1 MTHVRAITAIALSIA
16 GVAAAQ
22 ERPAFDVAAVK
33 PNASADLRQSIV
45 TEPGGRLVDRNVTF
59 QDLIYQAYGLRFDG
73 QLRGAPSWA
82 SRDRY
87 DVDAKSG
94 GDADPA
100 RMALMLQRLLEDRF
114 GLAVHRETG
123 SVPVFALKLVDRA
136 KLKTASTED
145 CVPPPR
151 GICGGFRAGPGK
163 FTGRA
168 VSMERLARFLS
179 GPRTGRLVTDAT
191 GLSGVFDLMLEWTP
205 DTTPPAVGFDAAVI
219 DPNGPSIFTALR
231 EQLGLT
237 LESTTGPMEVIVI
250 DKAHKPTE
258 N

>member
-1 MTHVRAITAIALSIA
+1 MRLHAVAAMLAIAGA
-16 GVAAAQ
+16 AVAQ
-22 ERPAFDVAAVK
+22 DRPAFDVAVIK
-33 PNASADLRQSIV
+33 PNVSGELRQTILL
-45 TEPGGRLVDRNVTF
+45 EPGGRLVDRNVTLT
-59 QDLIYQAYGLRFDG
+59 DLIYQAYGLRFDG

-82 SRDRY
+82 ARDRF
-87 DVDAKSG
+87 DVDAKAEG
-94 GDADPA
+94 AAGMDRAQ
-100 RMALMLQRLLEDRF
+100 LMLQGLLAERF

-123 SVPVFALKLVDRA
+123 SVQVFVLKVVDRS
-136 KLKTASTED
+136 KLKAASPGD
-145 CVPPPR
+145 CEPPPK

-191 GLSGVFDLMLEWTP
+191 GLSGAFDLMLEWTP
-205 DTTPPAVGFDAAVI
+205 DAGPTAAGFDAAAL

-237 LESTTGPMEVIVI
+237 LESTTGSMDVVVI
-250 DKAHKPTE
+250 DQVHKPTE